1 MVNNPYAKYK
11 ENSINTAT
19 GPELTLM
26 LYNGAIKFCNI
37 AVESIKEKEVQK
49 AHDSLIR
56 VQDIIL
62 ELRTTLNKKYPIAS
76 EMDQLYEYIY
86 DTLVEANLKKD
97 IGKVEEVCQLVRNYR
112 DAWQEAIKI
121 SRMK

>member
-1 MVNNPYAKYK
+1 MANPYQTYQQSSVMLA
-11 ENSINTAT
+11 S

-37 AVESIKEKEVQK
+37 AIEAIESKNIEK
-49 AHDSLIR
+49 AHTNILK

-62 ELRTTLNKKYPIAS
+62 ELRVTLNKKYPIAL

-86 DTLVEANLKKD
+86 TTLVEANMKKD
-97 IGKVEEVCQLVRNYR
+97 IAKLEEACGLIRNYR
-112 DAWQEAIKI
+112 DAWQIA
-121 SRMK
+121 MKTKS